1 MCQTDLGLA
10 TRGPHYLACSHCGFV
25 GDAIHYFAGVRK
37 MSIADAISSL
47 EIVEA
52 VTPDTR
58 QEVSDYLFV
67 AEEQA
72 RLRRLLKAGR
82 SYYSDFPGN
91 IRQICEDYG
100 CWFSEPA
107 GQAGSNYHVAMI
119 AQMLEDHDIEIPKS
133 AKSAMQTWG
142 KYAAIAI
149 PAYSEWRIVGFWLVL
164 PKRANLADKTLATW
178 TYLSLYPGKAMGYAN
193 LVGDDHDTSF
203 VVRDPSVAFRFNMR
217 QWADGGIK
225 APFVVATETPSLFH
239 LTGTQPV
246 FVPSLLAERAE
257 VFHGALGVLGAGCL
271 WYSPDA
277 RDAHILFDFYEGFGR
292 PGLTS
297 SGIVNS
303 MIRASL
309 PPHEAMGR
317 LLLAQDIKMAQK
329 MVAAYSIPLA
339 HRNQILTYFEG
350 ADLRDLKA
358 LFVTDD
364 APRSVDID
372 GKIITERSDGWYHG
386 NSLISSVIL
395 VIKEI
400 TTDPVKKT
408 HVASGTLTFKGKTWN
423 LDADYDALRKNP
435 AKWIEDFILLRSG
448 NDIPFMKPAW
458 ARELL
463 RIAAAFNAPTR
474 STLAATYGWQR
485 DSGVLCMPHFSV
497 LPSGVVMTESRLSGP
512 QIQAP
517 VNLGSRQWAAW
528 DYVEFATMAVVL
540 TGNLMRTRE
549 GLGGTGIVVHSAQ
562 HVVEKVAGVL
572 GIHVVTDPD
581 AGALARHAENPL
593 VMPVTWSSQEVME
606 AALKPH
612 GPKNILVSADRLQH
626 KLLRLHP
633 GWACLDI
640 YDVPC
645 VENLNTIF
653 LLLPDLLTKSKS
665 GFDTNPVGF
674 YSRVAGDLAN
684 ALRARKVDPAAVL
697 QAGSDLGR
705 VFATP
710 DNSGGL
716 VLAHLWSGVDAGG
729 LHVET
734 KEGVVVFNRTEVS
747 RLFMTPGL
755 PRLEMAFIERLLIRA
770 NLLVKNTPTEWGI
783 EERTLNIY
791 SSIFIETT

>member
-37 MSIADAISSL
+37 LSIADAISTM
-47 EIVEA
+47 EIAEA
-52 VTPDTR
+52 VTPESRND
-58 QEVSDYLFV
+58 VSDYLAV
-67 AEEQA
+67 AAEQA
-72 RLRRLLKAGR
+72 ALRGLLKAGR

-91 IRQICEDYG
+91 IRQICEDYD

-107 GQAGSNYHVAMI
+107 GRAGSNYHVAMI
-119 AQMLEDHDIEIPKS
+119 SQMLDDHGIRVPKT
-133 AKSAMQTWG
+133 AKPAMQTWG
-142 KYAAIAI
+142 KYAAIAV
-149 PAYSEWRIVGFWLVL
+149 PAYSEWRIVGFWLIL
-164 PKRANLADKTLATW
+164 PKRANHTDKTLATW
-178 TYLSLYPGKAMGYAN
+178 TYLSLTPGKAIGYAN
-193 LVGDDHDTSF
+193 LVGDDHETSF

-225 APFVVATETPSLFH
+225 APFVIAAETPSLFH
-239 LTGTQPV
+239 VTGTQPV
-246 FVPSLLAERAE
+246 FVPTLLAERAE
-257 VFHGALGVLGAGCL
+257 VYHSALGILGAGCL
-271 WYSPDA
+271 WYSTGNKDGNTC
-277 RDAHILFDFYEGFGR
+277 FDFYRGFGL
-292 PGLTS
+292 PGMTS
-297 SGIVNS
+297 QGIVNS
-303 MIRASL
+303 MIRASR
-309 PPHEAMGR
+309 PPHEAMGK
-317 LLLAQDIKMAQK
+317 LLLGQDTKMAQK
-329 MVAAYSIPLA
+329 MVASYSLTTA

-350 ADLRDLKA
+350 EDLRDLKA

-364 APRSVDID
+364 APKSIDID

-386 NSLISSVIL
+386 NTLISSVIL

-400 TTDPVKKT
+400 TTDPLKQT

-435 AKWIEDFILLRSG
+435 IKWIEDFILLRSG
-448 NDIPFMKPAW
+448 DDIPFMRPAW

-463 RIAAAFNAPTR
+463 RIAAAFNTPTR
-474 STLAATYGWQR
+474 STLATSYGWQR
-485 DSGVLCMPHFSV
+485 DSGSLCMPHFSV
-497 LPSGVVMTESRLSGP
+497 LDSGVIMTESRLTGP
-512 QIQAP
+512 QIKP
-517 VNLGSRQWAAW
+517 PINLGSKQWAAW

-549 GLGGTGIVVHSAQ
+549 GLAGVGIVVHSAQ
-562 HVVEKVAGVL
+562 HVVEKTAGVL
-572 GIHVVTDPD
+572 GVPVVTNPD
-581 AGALARHAENPL
+581 AGAIARHAENPI
-593 VMPVTWSSQEVME
+593 VMPVVWGSQDIME
-606 AALKPH
+606 AALRPH

-640 YDVPC
+640 FDVPC
-645 VENLNTIF
+645 VESLNTIF
-653 LLLPDLLTKSKS
+653 LLLPDIMKKSKS

-684 ALRARKVDPAAVL
+684 ALRARNVDPNAVL
-697 QAGSDLGR
+697 QAGADLGR
-705 VFATP
+705 TFATP

-716 VLAHLWSGVDAGG
+716 VLAHLWSGVDTGS

-734 KEGVVVFNRTEVS
+734 KEGVVLFNRTEVS

-755 PRLEMAFIERLLIRA
+755 PRLEMAFIERLLVRA
-770 NLLVKNTPTEWGI
+770 NLLVSNTPTEWGI